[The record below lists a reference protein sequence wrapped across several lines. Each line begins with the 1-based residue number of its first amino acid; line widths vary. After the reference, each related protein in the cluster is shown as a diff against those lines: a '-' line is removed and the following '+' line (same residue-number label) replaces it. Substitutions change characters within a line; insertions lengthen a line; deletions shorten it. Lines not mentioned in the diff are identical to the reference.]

1 MVRDRLRH
9 LKVKAIEET
18 KNLFWI
24 FLYLWM
30 LLSLFSFHKAL
41 VLKEE
46 YLIYDQGFALINA
59 LVLAKVIL
67 IGEFFHIGENLKN
80 RPLIYPILFKSA
92 VFAVLLICF
101 HIIEQS
107 LRGVFLEGKTLSQSI
122 PSIGSGGLQAILL
135 LGIIIFVV
143 LMPFFAFRELYAAIG
158 AIEFRTLLFG
168 DEPKARA
175 VLPASMRTGWR
186 LAEAGAL
193 AVALAGGWLIWSLHR
208 DTAADSATQKLEGGS
223 VARNEAAS
231 AAAAAPTV
239 LVGAR
244 VSGVVQ
250 ALECDLNMKVKAGQ
264 LCAKIDARPY
274 QSVVD
279 KNKSDL
285 AEGEARL
292 ERDKADLA
300 QARAALEHR
309 EARAK
314 RGAISRKAVDKSRK
328 AYEEAQAR
336 MKVDQADV
344 AQLQTAL
351 NAAETNLGYTDIV
364 APEDGTIVSRN
375 VEIGQTVASD
385 PEAPPLFVIA
395 TDRSTD
401 K

>member
-1 MVRDRLRH
+1 MVSDRLHH
-9 LKVKAIEET
+9 LKAKAIEET
-18 KNLFWI
+18 KSLFWI
-24 FLYLWM
+24 FLYLWV

-101 HIIEQS
+101 HIIERS

-122 PSIGSGGLQAILL
+122 PTIGGGGLQGILL
-135 LGIIIFVV
+135 LGIIIFAV

-186 LAEAGAL
+186 LAEGGAL

-208 DTAADSATQKLEGGS
+208 DTAADSAAQKLERDW
-223 VARNEAAS
+223 VARNEPANIAAT
-231 AAAAAPTV
+231 AA
-239 LVGAR
+239 VGTR
-244 VSGVVQ
+244 VSGVIQV
-250 ALECDLNMKVKAGQ
+250 LECDLNMKVKAGQ
-264 LCAKIDARPY
+264 LCAKIDARPF
-274 QSVVD
+274 QSVVH

-285 AEGEARL
+285 VEAEAQL

-300 QARAALEHR
+300 QAKAAFEHR

-351 NAAETNLGYTDIV
+351 NAAETDLGHTDIV
-364 APEDGTIVSRN
+364 APEDGRIVSRN
-375 VEIGQTVASD
+375 VEIGQTVASG

-395 TDRSTD
+395 IDRSTQ